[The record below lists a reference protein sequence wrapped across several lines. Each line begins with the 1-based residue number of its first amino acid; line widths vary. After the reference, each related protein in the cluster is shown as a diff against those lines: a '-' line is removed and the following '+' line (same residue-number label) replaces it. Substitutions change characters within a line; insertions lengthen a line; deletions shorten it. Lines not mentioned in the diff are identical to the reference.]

1 MLKYLQRYVGAP
13 RILTFGNDPGECDVL
28 IEDAAHD
35 RMVKELKKRFEP
47 VSLKGWRNII
57 HM

>member
-1 MLKYLQRYVGAP
+1 MAVDFL
-13 RILTFGNDPGECDVL
+13 GNPADFDAISSICRAHGLVL